1 MGYKLYVR
9 SDLWEGIGLPNT
21 RFFYETEEDGSVS
34 NVSDLYSRLL
44 YFIRDQDT
52 DYRHLRIMAIC
63 PIPSR
68 LTWGG
73 TINWA
78 TTASLNILS
87 LDQILQHETKILI
100 QFRFIHIFNLL
111 FSVSNSHVKLTVNK
125 QMHFWI
131 KVPGVISAGVS
142 SLEDLSACKPGFS

>member
-1 MGYKLYVR
+1 
-9 SDLWEGIGLPNT
+9 
-21 RFFYETEEDGSVS
+21 
-34 NVSDLYSRLL
+34 
-44 YFIRDQDT
+44 
-52 DYRHLRIMAIC
+52 MAVC

-68 LTWGG
+68 RTWGG

-100 QFRFIHIFNLL
+100 QFCLIQIFNLL

-125 QMHFWI
+125 CISELKFLVSHHWKICQRVGQGLANIWSRVIENLIPVNSSSISSSMEPFSAFKATELYLHSSI
-131 KVPGVISAGVS
+131 VP
-142 SLEDLSACKPGFS
+142 FN